1 VTETRGDEAKRHI
14 HCTYVLERE
23 VGSLVC
29 KQGVGKICIAAGVEF
44 VAFLVSSVISDARS
58 GDGKNKKIPMVLKST
73 IAQLDRNYGQLAQ
86 YVSLSDV

>member
-1 VTETRGDEAKRHI
+1 MTSARRRSEAAHSLYI
-14 HCTYVLERE
+14 YVLERE

-44 VAFLVSSVISDARS
+44 VAFLVSSIISDARS
-58 GDGKNKKIPMVLKST
+58 GDGKKKKIPMVLKST

-86 YVSLSDV
+86 